1 MGGVGAQHR
10 RWELSTLSKSEH
22 NWRQTDPCSN
32 SFANFHA
39 LGSGGKSGGR
49 RHRRDRSDAE
59 VHRVVG
65 RKYLA
70 WRCPRDRTAGAFRLV
85 GFARVFV
92 QWEDGLLRFRREFS
106 FYAWPA
112 VLDAPERIA
121 LSPDSEFLICRERIF
136 DDLQVSVRTH
146 EPDGTEHL
154 VGTSTVFRHKQAEKL
169 AQSITQRTGFPV
181 RLCERQRDAT
191 GEHEKEWD
199 TDWDRR
205 HLRELLYSVPAGLLP
220 YSGFV
225 VRALTANTGIVIAA
239 GVLLMALE
247 GVLVWRAGPPS
258 SSESNRKSVWTFSL
272 LLALFP
278 IPYTLS
284 VLLTPVLIAH
294 RLK

>member
-1 MGGVGAQHR
+1 MRLVLVGSLAAGAIAAIAAMLKFIA
-10 RWELSTLSKSEH
+10 W
-22 NWRQTDPCSN
+22 
-32 SFANFHA
+32 
-39 LGSGGKSGGR
+39 
-49 RHRRDRSDAE
+49 SDASIWL
-59 VHRVVG
+59 G
-65 RKYLA
+65 AALA
-70 WRCPRDRTAGAFRLV
+70 I
-85 GFARVFV
+85 
-92 QWEDGLLRFRREFS
+92 GLLAHFGSWGSLEFSSNGKTVCYVSEWRREFS

-154 VGTSTVFRHKQAEKL
+154 VGTSTVFRHKHAEKL